1 MYFKAID
8 QSLPCPIVPASQKME
23 AMSLLARL
31 GSAGAPRD
39 QGCRSVSS
47 VGSPGFSR
55 QGVRIERTPGNYAFR
70 LNSLRHESDNQL
82 SGSNFFALSQK
93 GCLLSPVEASQVLA

>member
-23 AMSLLARL
+23 AMRLLARF

-55 QGVRIERTPGNYAFR
+55 QGVRIERTPGNCAFR
-70 LNSLRHESDNQL
+70 LNSLRHESDNNL
-82 SGSNFFALSQK
+82 CGSNIFAQSQM
-93 GCLLSPVEASQVLA
+93 GCLWSRID